1 MAAKKTAGIPGDDPA
16 LNAEQ
21 VTGVQANRELPVG
34 WALAKGSLV
43 NKVIL
48 VPSALFLSSIVPW
61 LIEPLMIV
69 GDAFL
74 CFAGCEKLTHK
85 VLHPKTKQQH
95 SERHK
100 ANIADT
106 QVDPVAA
113 EKSKVKDAARTDFI
127 LSAEIIVITLGP
139 VATASFITQVGVL
152 VDDGRSLRTGDGHRE
167 TRT

>member
-1 MAAKKTAGIPGDDPA
+1 
-16 LNAEQ
+16 
-21 VTGVQANRELPVG
+21 
-34 WALAKGSLV
+34 
-43 NKVIL
+43 VIL
-48 VPSALFLSSIVPW
+48 VPSALLHSSIVPW

-74 CFAGCEKLTHK
+74 CFAGCEKLAHK
-85 VLHPKTKQQH
+85 FLHHKTKQEH

-127 LSAEIIVITLGP
+127 LSAEIIVITLDP

-152 VDDGRSLRTGDGHRE
+152 VDISMLMMAGRYGMAAGIAKLGHDIVR
-167 TRT
+167 RGFDLPKVHMIPPMRAIAVVVPLHS